1 MNYVSLLSTLQHIF
15 HVYDNVFGLLT
26 QESMWQE
33 YEGDQWGPDPR
44 RKRTAKGHL
53 VSTRIPIKMDKD
65 ENERESKKNVEFLG
79 NMTIAETII
88 PTCLYLKFF
97 LNQM

>member
-1 MNYVSLLSTLQHIF
+1 
-15 HVYDNVFGLLT
+15 
-26 QESMWQE
+26 MWQE

-65 ENERESKKNVEFLG
+65 ENERESSIQNFIWYTEKKMSQFHGHSLRKSLTKGGHRKRTQNA
-79 NMTIAETII
+79 AEYQEVNGSTN
-88 PTCLYLKFF
+88 YL
-97 LNQM
+97 